1 MEKDLISIVVP
12 VYNVEKYIPRCI
24 ESILNQTYKNWEVIF
39 INDGSKDNSL
49 EVLKNYQKKDNRIK
63 IIDKKNE
70 GSGVARNIG
79 IEKSEGKYLAFL
91 DSDDW
96 YEKDFLEKLYNNLKE
111 NNSDV
116 SMCNPRMTY
125 DDRQKNKNI
134 NIYHFDRIELNKN
147 PEKILGIL
155 AMPVIWNKLYKKEV
169 VVSNGIRFPNY
180 SFSEDVEFLYKVFL
194 YVSKVSKVEEYL
206 YNYYQRDNSE
216 TKKIKRESIE
226 QVYKVIENIESYVK
240 NNFIDKLGVFQQY
253 KIQFIYS
260 VSQILL
266 SKTNDD
272 KKLKRLINQ
281 NNNLM
286 IRDIK
291 IKNIIKNKKI
301 LIYYMAIKLNKILE
315 ISKLISLLKK

>member
-1 MEKDLISIVVP
+1 MEKDLISIVIP
-12 VYNVEKYIPRCI
+12 VYNVEKYLSRCI
-24 ESILNQTYKNWEVIF
+24 ESILNQTYENWEAIF
-39 INDGSKDNSL
+39 VNDESKDNSL
-49 EVLKNYQKKDNRIK
+49 EVLKEYQKKDDRIK
-63 IIDKKNE
+63 IADKKNE
-70 GSGVARNIG
+70 GSGIARNTG
-79 IEKSEGKYLAFL
+79 IEKSEGEYLAFL

-96 YEKDFLEKLYNNLKE
+96 YEKNFLEKLYNNLKE

-125 DDRQKNKNI
+125 DDIQKNKNI
-134 NIYHFDRIELNKN
+134 NVYNFNSIELSKT

-155 AMPVIWNKLYKKEV
+155 AMPVIWNKLYKKEIIV
-169 VVSNGIRFPNY
+169 KNKIKFPSY

-194 YVSKVSKVEEYL
+194 YVNKVSKVEEYL

-216 TKKIKRESIE
+216 TKKIKEESIK
-226 QVYKVIENIESYVK
+226 QVYKVMGNIENYVK
-240 NNFIDKLGVFQQY
+240 NNFIGKLEIFYQY

-266 SKTNDD
+266 SRTTDD
-272 KKLKRLINQ
+272 KKMKKLINQ
-281 NNNLM
+281 NNNLV
-286 IRDIK
+286 IKNVK

-301 LIYYMAIKLNKILE
+301 LIYYVTIKLNKILE

>member
-12 VYNVEKYIPRCI
+12 VYNVEKYLSRCI
-24 ESILNQTYKNWEVIF
+24 DSILNQTYEKWEAIF
-39 INDGSKDNSL
+39 VNDGSKDNSL
-49 EVLKNYQKKDNRIK
+49 EILKKYQNKDKRIK
-63 IIDKKNE
+63 IVNKKNE
-70 GSGVARNIG
+70 GSGIARNIG
-79 IEKSEGKYLAFL
+79 IEQSKGEYLAFL

-96 YEKDFLEKLYNNLKE
+96 YEKNFLEKLYNNLKE

-125 DDRQKNKNI
+125 DDSQKNKNI
-134 NIYHFDRIELNKN
+134 NVYHFDSIELNKN

-155 AMPVIWNKLYKKEV
+155 AMPVIWNKLYKKKLIMK
-169 VVSNGIRFPNY
+169 NNIKFPNY

-194 YVSKVSKVEEYL
+194 YVDKVSKVEEYL

-240 NNFIDKLGVFQQY
+240 NNFIDKLGIFYQY

-266 SKTNDD
+266 SRTTGD
-272 KKLKRLINQ
+272 KKLKSLINQ

-286 IRDIK
+286 VKNIK
-291 IKNIIKNKKI
+291 IKNIIKNKKV
-301 LIYYMAIKLNKILE
+301 LIYYFVIKLNKILGF
-315 ISKLISLLKK
+315 SKLVNFLK